1 MEMMILQP
9 LWDFLLGHASL
20 LQSPLFPVFFSLGAY
35 LTCCLPYLLLD
46 LLSLRWASVRRYKLQ
61 SKSTVSWASVWS
73 CLSLTL
79 YNHLVFL
86 LPVTVLHW
94 HLSTGQLPAQAPALP
109 RLLAQ
114 VFVCL
119 LLFDFQSFTWHLLH
133 HRVPWLYCTFHKV
146 HHTYT
151 STSALTTEASGA
163 METLSLGFFSGCTPV
178 LLGLHPLSQLSF
190 FLLNIWLSVEDHCGY
205 DLPWAT
211 HRVVPLQLYGGAR
224 HHDLHHLKSN
234 CNYAPYF
241 THWDRLIG
249 TLETRD

>member
-1 MEMMILQP
+1 MKMMMLQP
-9 LWDFLLGHASL
+9 LWDLLRGHSSL
-20 LQSPLFPVFFSLGAY
+20 LLSPLFPVLFSLGGY

-46 LLSLRWASVRRYKLQ
+46 LLALRWASLRRYKLQ
-61 SKSTVSWASVWS
+61 PQSSVSWASVWS

-86 LPVTVLHW
+86 LPITLLHGY
-94 HLSTGQLPAQAPALP
+94 LSPAHLPAQAPPLP

-133 HRVPWLYCTFHKV
+133 HRVPWLYRTFHKV
-146 HHTYT
+146 HHSSS
-151 STSALTTEASGA
+151 STWALTTEATGA

-178 LLGLHPLSQLSF
+178 LLGLHPLSQLGF

-211 HRVVPLQLYGGAR
+211 HRLFPLHLYGGAP
-224 HHDLHHLKSN
+224 HHDLHHLNSS

-249 TLETRD
+249 TLQTR